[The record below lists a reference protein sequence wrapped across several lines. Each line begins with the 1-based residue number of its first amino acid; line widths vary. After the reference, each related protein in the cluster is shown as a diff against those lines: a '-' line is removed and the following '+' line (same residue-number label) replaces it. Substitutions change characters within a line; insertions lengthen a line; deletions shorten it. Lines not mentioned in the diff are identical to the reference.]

1 MNFFRARVNLSSIY
15 DKKRKDVYDFILV
28 SLLLTLNRFYT
39 YIVLVFS
46 NVNFEHIL
54 HLSSVSN
61 VDMEQVNVS
70 WVAES

>member
-1 MNFFRARVNLSSIY
+1 MNFFRAWVNLSSIY

-39 YIVLVFS
+39 YIVLAFS

-70 WVAES
+70 WVVEP

>member
-1 MNFFRARVNLSSIY
+1 MNFFRTRVNLSSIY

>member
-70 WVAES
+70 WVAEA

>member
-1 MNFFRARVNLSSIY
+1 MNFFRARVNLSSIH

-70 WVAES
+70 WVAEA